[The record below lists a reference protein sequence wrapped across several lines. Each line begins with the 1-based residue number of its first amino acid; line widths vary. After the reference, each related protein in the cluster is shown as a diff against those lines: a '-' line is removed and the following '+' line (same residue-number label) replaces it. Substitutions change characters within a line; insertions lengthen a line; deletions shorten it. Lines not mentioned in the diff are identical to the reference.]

1 MDLQLPIYAI
11 YAPIKNISGIGIAS
25 INRNGNKLLGVTSD
39 EKITITKTFN
49 GKIDSDSIKNWHE
62 LKLQWEEIIKTT
74 ADSYLKGECA
84 VQFNEKTDFTYCQIL
99 PLLRLPEKKYQFE
112 KL

>member
-1 MDLQLPIYAI
+1 MSYIRKLKSGKWQVCIRR
-11 YAPIKNISGIGIAS
+11 KNYP
-25 INRNGNKLLGVTSD
+25 
-39 EKITITKTFN
+39 TITKTFN
-49 GKIDSDSIKNWHE
+49 GKIDSDSIKNWHD